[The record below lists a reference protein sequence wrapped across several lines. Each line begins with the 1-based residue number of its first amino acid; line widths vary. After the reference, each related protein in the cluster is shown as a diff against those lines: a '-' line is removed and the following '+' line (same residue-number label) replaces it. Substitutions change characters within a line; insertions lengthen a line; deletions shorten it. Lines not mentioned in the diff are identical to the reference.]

1 MSLLDRSDIDICED
15 EVLLNTVLD
24 TLIRLKQTQRLF
36 EVLRIFKA
44 KGMKPSVHTYGT
56 LIKAFGSMGKINE
69 CRQLWDE
76 MTEGRSME
84 PNDIVF
90 GCMIDALVVNEE
102 LHEALGFFK
111 SWKGKL
117 KANTVMYSSLIKG
130 FAQMRDTAGAMEMY
144 EMMKEEGVKMNTI
157 CFNSLIDSCARVG
170 AMDQAAKLLED
181 MTDLGVDL
189 DLITYSTIIKGYCI
203 KGDLEQALAV
213 FHSMHEH
220 DMHADAIIYN
230 TLLDGCV
237 KHNRFELAD
246 RLLTDMGSY
255 GIVPSNF
262 TLMILV
268 KMWGRR
274 HMLDKA
280 FEAVDRYPREH
291 NFRINEH
298 VYTCLISACLANSS
312 VDRGL
317 EVFTRM
323 LNDRSGPPPDGK
335 TYSVLIDGCARAN
348 RWREAVALV
357 EQGYGVMG
365 DGTRCRGGVDME
377 VSALQKLLQAM
388 SRAGA
393 MEEFG
398 MPLME
403 RLRAAKAPVD
413 RRVFTTAMN
422 NVAREASGGG
432 GGYKG

>member
-189 DLITYSTIIKGYCI
+189 DLIIYS
-203 KGDLEQALAV
+203 
-213 FHSMHEH
+213 
-220 DMHADAIIYN
+220 

-246 RLLTDMGSY
+246 RLLSDMGSY

-262 TLMILV
+262 TLTILV